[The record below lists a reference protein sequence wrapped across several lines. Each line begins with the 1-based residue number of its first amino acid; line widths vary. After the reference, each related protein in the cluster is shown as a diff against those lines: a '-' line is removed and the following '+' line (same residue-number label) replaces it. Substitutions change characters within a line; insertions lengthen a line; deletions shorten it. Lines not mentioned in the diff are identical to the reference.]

1 MYKKNFISFQ
11 FFAED
16 GTGGSGEQNQQN
28 NQNQQQNTQQQN
40 NQQNNQ
46 NQQGTQYTQEQ
57 INTMMANEK
66 RTARQALLKALG
78 IELKDGEKYEEAL
91 KRVKTTLDAGKTQAQ
106 LDAEAKT
113 KAEGE
118 RDEANKKVSTLE
130 TKVAALS
137 AGVKP
142 EALDD
147 VITLTQAKVL
157 SGKTTEQALKELKA
171 AYPVLFGEDDKGSGT
186 GNPNNPA
193 RNKGGNNSEGLGAR
207 LAKGN
212 KTTAS
217 KSSYFKN

>member
-1 MYKKNFISFQ
+1 MYKKSFISFQ
-11 FFAED
+11 FFAEPD
-16 GTGGSGEQNQQN
+16 TGGSGGQQNTQDPSNQNQQN
-28 NQNQQQNTQQQN
+28 QNNQQQNS
-40 NQQNNQ
+40 Q

-57 INTMMANEK
+57 INNMMANEK
-66 RTARQALLKALG
+66 RTARQALLKSLG
-78 IELKDGEKYEEAL
+78 IELKDGEKYEDAI
-91 KRVKTTLDAGKTQAQ
+91 KRIKGTLDAGKTQAQ

-118 RDEANKKVSTLE
+118 RDEANKKVSALE

-157 SGKTTEQALKELKA
+157 SGKTTDQALKELKT
-171 AYPVLFGEDDKGSGT
+171 AYPVLFGEADKNNGT

-193 RNKGGNNSEGLGAR
+193 RNKSGNIESLGQR
-207 LAKGN
+207 LAKN
-212 KTTAS
+212 S
-217 KSSYFKN
+217 KHSVKSTYFKN

>member
-1 MYKKNFISFQ
+1 MYKKSFISFQ
-11 FFAED
+11 FFAEPD
-16 GTGGSGEQNQQN
+16 TGGSGGQQNTQDPN
-28 NQNQQQNTQQQN
+28 NQNQQNQN
-40 NQQNNQ
+40 NQQQNSQ

-57 INTMMANEK
+57 INNMMANEK
-66 RTARQALLKALG
+66 RTARQALLKSLG
-78 IELKDGEKYEEAL
+78 IELKDGEKYEDVI
-91 KRVKTTLDAGKTQAQ
+91 KRIKGTLDAGKTQAQ

-118 RDEANKKVSTLE
+118 RDEANKKVSALE

-157 SGKTTEQALKELKA
+157 SGKTADQALKELKT
-171 AYPVLFGEDDKGSGT
+171 AYPVLFGEADKNNGT

-193 RNKGGNNSEGLGAR
+193 RNKSGNTESLGQR
-207 LAKGN
+207 LAKN
-212 KTTAS
+212 S
-217 KSSYFKN
+217 KHSVKSTYFKN

>member
-11 FFAED
+11 FFAEPD
-16 GTGGSGEQNQQN
+16 TGGSGGQQNTQNPNNQNNQNQQN
-28 NQNQQQNTQQQN
+28 NQQ
-40 NQQNNQ
+40 Q
-46 NQQGTQYTQEQ
+46 NQQSTQYTQEQ

-66 RTARQALLKALG
+66 RTARQALLKSLG
-78 IELKDGEKYEEAL
+78 IELKEGEKYEDAI
-91 KRVKTTLDAGKTQAQ
+91 KRVKGTLDAGKTQAQ

-118 RDEANKKVSTLE
+118 RDEANKKVSALE

-157 SGKTTEQALKELKA
+157 SGKTTEQALKELKE
-171 AYPVLFGEDDKGSGT
+171 AYPVLFGESDKNSGT

-193 RNKGGNNSEGLGAR
+193 RNKGGNTEGLGAR
-207 LAKGN
+207 LAKNN
-212 KTTAS
+212 KVATG

>member
-1 MYKKNFISFQ
+1 MYKKSFISFQ
-11 FFAED
+11 FFAEPD
-16 GTGGSGEQNQQN
+16 TGGSGGQQNTQDPN
-28 NQNQQQNTQQQN
+28 NQNQQNQN
-40 NQQNNQ
+40 NQQQNSQ

-66 RTARQALLKALG
+66 RTARQALLKSLG
-78 IELKDGEKYEEAL
+78 IELKDGEKYEDAI
-91 KRVKTTLDAGKTQAQ
+91 KRIKGTLDAGKTQAQ

-118 RDEANKKVSTLE
+118 RDEANKKVSALE

-157 SGKTTEQALKELKA
+157 AGKTTEQALKELKA
-171 AYPVLFGEDDKGSGT
+171 AYPVLFGEADKNNGT

-193 RNKGGNNSEGLGAR
+193 RNKGGNTESLGQR
-207 LAKGN
+207 LAKN
-212 KTTAS
+212 S
-217 KSSYFKN
+217 KPSVKSTYFKN